1 MMALSVM
8 DWGPDGRPGGTA
20 RRFEGFAGGGGR
32 RFDALLGGASRRFDV
47 LLEEMGEACA
57 VECH

>member
-1 MMALSVM
+1 M